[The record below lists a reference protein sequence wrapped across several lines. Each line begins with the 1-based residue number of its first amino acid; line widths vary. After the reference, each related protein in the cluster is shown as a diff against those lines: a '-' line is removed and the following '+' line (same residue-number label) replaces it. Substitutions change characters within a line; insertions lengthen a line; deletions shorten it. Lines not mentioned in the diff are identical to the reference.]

1 MGLMPNHC
9 DNTLVITGPDIDIR
23 RFIHITKCDE
33 KEPYVISQH
42 MPIPVAH
49 KEADHWY
56 EWCVSNWGTKWGDY
70 DTQLF
75 KDVPDEAIFHY
86 QTAWGPY
93 SDDFLKKISVP
104 FPTLTFLMQYEER
117 GMGFLGV
124 TVVSGG
130 ELLYADSSEPDLP
143 EYNEDDED
151 AWYDEMNDA
160 YLKEMDRLT
169 LEAEQTYETNT
180 TVS

>member
-1 MGLMPNHC
+1 MPNHC
-9 DNTLVITGPDIDIR
+9 DNTLVITGPDVDIR

-42 MPIPVAH
+42 MPIPDNF
-49 KEADHWY
+49 KGDGWY
-56 EWCVSNWGTKWGDY
+56 TWCCTNWGTKWGDY
-70 DTQLF
+70 ETQLF
-75 KDVPDEAIFHY
+75 REVDEAIFHY
-86 QTAWGPY
+86 QTAWSPF
-93 SDDFLKKISVP
+93 SDEFLQKISIP

-117 GMGFLGV
+117 GCCFLGV
-124 TVVSGG
+124 SVVRDGKI
-130 ELLYADSSEPDLP
+130 LYANCIEPEVP

-151 AWYDEMNDA
+151 AWYDEMNDI

>member
-1 MGLMPNHC
+1 MPNHC
-9 DNTLVITGPDIDIR
+9 DNTLVITGPDVDIR

-42 MPIPVAH
+42 MPIPDNF
-49 KEADHWY
+49 KGDGWY
-56 EWCVSNWGTKWGDY
+56 TWCCTNWGTKWGDY
-70 DTQLF
+70 ETQLF
-75 KDVPDEAIFHY
+75 KDVPNEAIFHY

-93 SDDFLKKISVP
+93 SDEFLKKISEP

-124 TVVSGG
+124 SVVRDGK
-130 ELLYADSSEPDLP
+130 LLYSNCIEPKLP

-180 TVS
+180 TVI

>member
-1 MGLMPNHC
+1 MPNHC
-9 DNTLVITGPDIDIR
+9 ENTLVITGPDVDIR

-93 SDDFLKKISVP
+93 STDFLQQISKP

-117 GMGFLGV
+117 GMEFLGV
-124 TVVSGG
+124 VVVRNG
-130 ELLYADSSEPDLP
+130 EVLFDEGIGQIQLP
-143 EYNEDDED
+143 EYDENDED
-151 AWYDEMNDA
+151 AYYDACNDA

>member
-9 DNTLVITGPDIDIR
+9 DNTLVITGPDVDIR
-23 RFIHITKCDE
+23 RFIHITKCDKE
-33 KEPYVISQH
+33 EPYVISQH
-42 MPIPVAH
+42 MPIPNEF
-49 KEADHWY
+49 KDDGWY
-56 EWCVSNWGTKWGDY
+56 AWCCDNWGTKWGDY
-70 DTQLF
+70 STQLF
-75 KDVPDEAIFHY
+75 DEPNEAIFHY

-93 SDDFLKKISVP
+93 SNQFLQKISIP

-117 GMGFLGV
+117 SMEFMGV
-124 TVVSGG
+124 SVVRNG
-130 ELLYADSSEPDLP
+130 EILFAEGIGEVDLP

-151 AWYDEMNDA
+151 AYYEACDDV

-169 LEAEQTYETNT
+169 EEAMKAYETNT